1 MTTVILVSLLA
12 PIAAGA
18 LLLVARHRLP
28 KLVADARG
36 IALQTVI
43 VIVVMLA
50 IAGAVAAV
58 LLSTGSE
65 VTSDLESA
73 DLSAAC
79 GAVAIIDDKGQSVNG
94 RILSTAGNGGVA
106 GGCQWD
112 AGSGDTFSAAQCAS
126 VSGTLNGGGSTDQH
140 CNRAP

>member
-18 LLLVARHRLP
+18 LLLAARHRLP

-50 IAGAVAAV
+50 IAGGVAAV
-58 LLSTGSE
+58 LLSTGGEVSE
-65 VTSDLESA
+65 NLA
-73 DLSAAC
+73 NQDLSAQ
-79 GAVAIIDDKGQSVNG
+79 V
-94 RILSTAGNGGVA
+94 STEAECNAYTMRNTDGEEKQGVKHTNNK
-106 GGCQWD
+106 CRWD
-112 AGSGDTFSAAQCAS
+112 AGTSKQFSAIVCSAP
-126 VSGTLNGGGSTDQH
+126 NGVINGQYCETRNDIT
-140 CNRAP
+140 